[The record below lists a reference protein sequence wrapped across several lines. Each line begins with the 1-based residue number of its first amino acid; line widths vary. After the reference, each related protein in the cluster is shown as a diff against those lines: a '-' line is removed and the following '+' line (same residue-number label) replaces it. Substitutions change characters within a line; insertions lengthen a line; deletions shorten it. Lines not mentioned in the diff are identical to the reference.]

1 MSSKLTIAAVQFT
14 AGPDWAS
21 HAAEVERLVR
31 AAAGAG
37 AQFVAT
43 PENTDG
49 IVPVR
54 LTVPLEDDH
63 PLLPDF
69 SRLASGLGIWLLCGS
84 VHVKTDATATHHVNR
99 SLLFAPDGSIAA
111 RYDKI
116 HLFDVDLPGGESH
129 RESASIQP
137 GGATQVA
144 DMGGVKLGFS
154 ICYDLRFA
162 SLYRALALGGAEIIA
177 VPSAFTVPTGEAHWE
192 VLVRARAIETGACV
206 IAPAQCGQHDGRRRT
221 WGHSL
226 IVDPWGRV
234 LANAGP
240 NPGIAIAMIDLEKV
254 SETRRALP
262 SLKHERDFTPPVS
275 PIAGN

>member
-1 MSSKLTIAAVQFT
+1 
-14 AGPDWAS
+14 
-21 HAAEVERLVR
+21 
-31 AAAGAG
+31 
-37 AQFVAT
+37 
-43 PENTDG
+43 
-49 IVPVR
+49 
-54 LTVPLEDDH
+54 
-63 PLLPDF
+63 
-69 SRLASGLGIWLLCGS
+69 
-84 VHVKTDATATHHVNR
+84 
-99 SLLFAPDGSIAA
+99 
-111 RYDKI
+111 
-116 HLFDVDLPGGESH
+116 
-129 RESASIQP
+129 
-137 GGATQVA
+137 
-144 DMGGVKLGFS
+144 MGGVKLGFS

-206 IAPAQCGQHDGRRRT
+206 IAPAQCGQHDGGRRT